1 MPHDALE
8 AGPGKVEPE
17 KASKIT
23 ARVTTLSVAVA
34 STLVAAKLAAWL
46 LSGSVAMLASLA
58 DSALDLAASLT
69 TFFAVRYA
77 ATPADDEH
85 RFGHGKAEAFASLLQ
100 AQLVVLSAGYLIYES
115 VRRFLDPR
123 PIQQG
128 ELAIGVMILSIVLT
142 LGLIWAQQRALN
154 QTSSVAVEGD
164 RAHYAAD
171 LGANAA
177 VIAGLVFA
185 GLMGVERAD
194 PIVGFLVA
202 LWLLKTAWDVGRNA
216 LNMLMDREL
225 SDADRA
231 TIVRIAGDDARVLGV
246 HQLRTR
252 AAGPFVHIQL
262 HMDLDPDLSLTDAHA
277 VVVAA
282 EERLMEAWPAADI
295 LIHPDPRGRAEPH
308 GHPMFEG
315 EGDKTPEHGADD
327 RGGDEAGADKSA

>member
-1 MPHDALE
+1 MPHDAVE
-8 AGPGKVEPE
+8 AGPGKLEPE

-100 AQLVVLSAGYLIYES
+100 AQLVALSAGYLIYES
-115 VRRFLDPR
+115 ISRFLEPR

-128 ELAIGVMILSIVLT
+128 GLAIAVMVLSIGLT

-185 GLMGVERAD
+185 GLMGIDRAD
-194 PIVGFLVA
+194 PVVGFLVA
-202 LWLLKTAWDVGRNA
+202 LWLLKTAWDVGGNA
-216 LNMLMDREL
+216 FNMLMDREL

-231 TIVRIAGDDARVLGV
+231 EIVKIAGDDRRVLGV

-277 VVVAA
+277 IVVSA
-282 EERLMEAWPAADI
+282 EARLMEAWPAADI

-315 EGDKTPEHGADD
+315 EDAETPEHGDD
-327 RGGDEAGADKSA
+327 AQEGGGTDRSA